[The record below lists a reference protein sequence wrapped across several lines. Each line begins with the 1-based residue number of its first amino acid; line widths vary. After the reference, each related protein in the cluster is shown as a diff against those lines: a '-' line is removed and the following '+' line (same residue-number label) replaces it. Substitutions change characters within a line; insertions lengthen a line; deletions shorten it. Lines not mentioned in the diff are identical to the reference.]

1 MRVGR
6 QLSLLTWLLVGV
18 QVATS
23 LAGIAMLDRMSPAI
37 GRILRENVASVRA
50 LEEMLTVLAAPALGA
65 PERAR
70 FEAALAAAEGNVTE
84 PEEPALLETI
94 RARSGAAL
102 AGEPAARRAA
112 VDALAELGRVN
123 RAAMTRAD
131 EEALRIGSAGRWTLA
146 FLAVIGL
153 AASLLSIR
161 RANERLLAPLAELHA
176 AVTAFRQGD
185 LHRRCRALGPSE
197 LSDLLEGVD
206 ELLDRAERAAPA
218 APREATPDRAVLLA
232 LLDRLG
238 RPALVLGADG
248 AVVAASA
255 SALDRLDADG
265 DAILARLRAGEPG
278 EGETLEP
285 LGELALAQLA

>member
-37 GRILRENVASVRA
+37 GRILRENVDSVRA
-50 LEEMLTVLAAPALGA
+50 LEEMLTVLAAPGPAD
-65 PERAR
+65 RAA
-70 FEAALAAAEGNVTE
+70 FEAALVSAEGNVTE

-94 RARSGAAL
+94 RGRSAAAL

-112 VDALAELGRVN
+112 VEALAELGRVN
-123 RAAMTRAD
+123 RAAMVRAD
-131 EEALRIGSAGRWTLA
+131 GEALRIGSAGRWTLA
-146 FLAVIGL
+146 FLALIGL

-176 AVTAFRQGD
+176 AVSAFRQGD

-218 APREATPDRAVLLA
+218 APREATHDRAALLA

-238 RPALVLGADG
+238 RPALILDASGAL
-248 AVVAASA
+248 VAASA
-255 SALDRLDADG
+255 SALDRLEGEG
-265 DAILARLRAGEPG
+265 DAILARLRAGEPA